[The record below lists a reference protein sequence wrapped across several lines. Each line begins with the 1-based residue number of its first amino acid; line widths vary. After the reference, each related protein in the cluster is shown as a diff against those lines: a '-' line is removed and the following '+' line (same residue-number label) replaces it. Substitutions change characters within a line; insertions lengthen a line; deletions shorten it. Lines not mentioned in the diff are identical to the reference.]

1 MSTRRHS
8 AAKLSGRANQT
19 FTLLEE
25 NAPMPAMPP
34 PDAQLIAS
42 LQESRSRWRA
52 LALLEAELVFEL
64 DAQGRIAFLAP
75 ETVLGRPA
83 QFWLGEPAELLLG
96 GTPGMTA
103 QRGLRLWT
111 SRADGSPCCLDVSAM
126 LLPEGGLLGTAR
138 DVTAVEREAEIAGRA
153 LRRATTLGRL
163 LRLGTRQRG
172 AEAGA
177 AAALEAMLV
186 ALPAALPAQGVA
198 LLAPS
203 PAGWQWLAG
212 NAAPTPDTQARHA
225 LAESSA
231 GPALFAWRQ
240 PSQPRFDQDDRD
252 LLAALAM
259 PVAALQ
265 VEAARQA
272 ALDLAA
278 RGDALTGL
286 LNRFAF
292 DQGLADRLAVG
303 AAGCLVFL
311 DLDGLKLLNDQFGHE
326 AGDAALRA
334 MAARLRQAAG
344 AQDLAARLGGDEF
357 CLWLEGVTAPD
368 AASRIAGLG
377 APGPIE
383 GWPQLGPEA
392 LRASLGLVERRTGE
406 AASELIARADA
417 AMYVVK
423 RQRGGRSATSG
434 GTLAA

>member
-1 MSTRRHS
+1 MRRER
-8 AAKLSGRANQT
+8 ARCQRGPANQT
-19 FTLLEE
+19 FTRGLDD
-25 NAPMPAMPP
+25 AVMPAMPH
-34 PDAQLIAS
+34 PDAPLIAT

-64 DAQGRIAFLAP
+64 DAEGRISFLAP
-75 ETVLGRPA
+75 EAVLGRPA
-83 QFWLGEPAELLLG
+83 ETWLGEPAELLLG
-96 GTPGMTA
+96 VMPRFTA
-103 QRGLRLWT
+103 QRGLRCWT
-111 SRADGSPCCLDVSAM
+111 TRADGSPCCLDVTATS
-126 LLPEGGLLGTAR
+126 LPEGGLRGTAR
-138 DVTAVEREAEIAGRA
+138 DVTHAEREAETAARA

-203 PAGWQWLAG
+203 DTGWRWLAG
-212 NAAPTPDTQARHA
+212 NPAPTPDTHHRHA

-231 GPALFAWRQ
+231 GPALFAWRL

-259 PVAALQ
+259 PVAALH

-278 RGDALTGL
+278 RSDALTGL
-286 LNRFAF
+286 LNRYAF

-311 DLDGLKLLNDQFGHE
+311 DLDGLKPVNDRFGHE

-334 MAARLRQAAG
+334 MAERLRGVAG
-344 AQDLAARLGGDEF
+344 PGDLAARLGGDEF
-357 CLWLEGVTAPD
+357 CLWLEGVD
-368 AASRIAGLG
+368 AADAAARTALLG
-377 APGPIE
+377 APGPIARMPE
-383 GWPQLGPEA
+383 AGPEA
-392 LRASLGLVERRTGE
+392 VRASLGLVERRTGE
-406 AASELIARADA
+406 AAAELIARADA

-423 RQRGGRSATSG
+423 RRGGANRDG
-434 GTLAA
+434 GREAHAA